1 MSSSFLLD
9 FSELEEQEG
18 MRLELSKSSPSSL
31 IPILNQAS
39 YLVAGSWSEL
49 LTFTNYLLPIQYSHS
64 LNAQVTSAIS

>member
-39 YLVAGSWSEL
+39 YLVAGS
-49 LTFTNYLLPIQYSHS
+49 
-64 LNAQVTSAIS
+64 